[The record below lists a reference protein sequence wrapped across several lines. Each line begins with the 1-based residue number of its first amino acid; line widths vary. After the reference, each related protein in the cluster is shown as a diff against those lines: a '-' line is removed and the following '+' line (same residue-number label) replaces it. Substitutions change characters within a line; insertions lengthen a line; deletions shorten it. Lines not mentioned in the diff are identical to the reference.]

1 MNIPTFIK
9 ICNFKKFLLKFTFLI
24 NLYPVVDETGGDV
37 LVEEKQQAATVRT
50 VSNITVSK
58 MPLKIIWSI
67 LLSFSFE
74 W

>member
-1 MNIPTFIK
+1 MNIPTLIK